1 MTDEPRTSRR
11 SQAWFGAQ
19 GRSGMV
25 YRSWMRSQGFGHEV
39 FDGRPVIGIATSASE
54 LAPCNAHLTR
64 VAEAVKRGV
73 WQAGGFPLQFPTMA
87 TGETLMRPTAM
98 LYRNLMAMEVEE
110 LIRANPLDGVVLLS
124 GCDKTTPAMLMGA
137 ASVDL
142 PAVMVT
148 GGPMLNGKYRGQ
160 DVGSGTHVWKFEED
174 LKTGRMTEEEC
185 FFAEGCMARSNGHC
199 MTMGTASTMACLAEA
214 LGMQLPGSAA
224 WPAVDS
230 RRMETAQAAGQ
241 RIVGMVEEEL
251 RPSRILT
258 REAFENA
265 VRVNA
270 AIGGSTN
277 AVIHLL
283 AIAGR
288 VGVDLSLRDFDELAR
303 AVPTLVNLMPS
314 GKYLMED
321 FCYAGGLPA
330 VLAELLG
337 GGLLHGSQITV
348 TGRTIAENNTGS
360 TDNTGNTGNTERVGS
375 DPDPDPDFDVITR
388 LDAPFQPA
396 GTGIAVLRGNLCP
409 DGAVIKQSAASPHL
423 LTHRGPARVFDSP
436 EAYHEVADDPD
447 LDIDENTV
455 IVIRNAGPKGYPGMP
470 EVANVPLPAKLLKA
484 GVKDMVR
491 VCDGR
496 MSGTGY
502 GTVVLHVAPEAA
514 VGGPSPWSTTGT
526 RSSSTSPT
534 APCAWTSTTPSSRDA
549 GGRGGHPPNGTPA
562 VTPGSTPRTSNRPTG
577 APTSDSCGETADT
590 RFPETPTEG
599 DERAAVDH
607 AHGPFGRTASF
618 LVGGVTRPCEARAA
632 HSKMAPD
639 RPRDAANGRVRRH
652 PGEPDTSAP
661 CAWPARC
668 GRRSRTASRP
678 LPHHRHGLGR
688 GRHHHRGVGC
698 SLRSRQPWAV
708 TSSTS
713 PPAWPY
719 GTRRPGR
726 PVRERSTHSWR
737 KYGWTGGRADAVML
751 GRALLR
757 DPYLA
762 LRRHASDRATWPA
775 QYHRAL

>member
-1 MTDEPRTSRR
+1 MTDRRRSDRR

-19 GRSGMV
+19 GRGGML
-25 YRSWMRSQGFGHEV
+25 YRSWMRNQGFGHEV

-199 MTMGTASTMACLAEA
+199 MTMGTASTMACMAEA

-224 WPAVDS
+224 WPAVDA
-230 RRMETAQAAGQ
+230 RRMETGQAAGQ
-241 RIVGMVEEEL
+241 RIVAMVEEEL
-251 RPSRILT
+251 RPSDILT

-265 VRVNA
+265 IRVNA

-277 AVIHLL
+277 ALIHLTAL
-283 AIAGR
+283 AGR
-288 VGVDLSLRDFDELAR
+288 VGVDLGLGDFDDLVR

-330 VLAELLG
+330 VMAELLG
-337 GGLLHGSQITV
+337 GGLLHGGPVTV
-348 TGRTIAENNTGS
+348 TGRTVAENTEGA
-360 TDNTGNTGNTERVGS
+360 ERVDS
-375 DPDPDPDFDVITR
+375 DVITP

-455 IVIRNAGPKGYPGMP
+455 IVIRNAGPRGYPGMP
-470 EVANVPLPAKLLKA
+470 EVSNVPLPAKLLKA
-484 GVKDMVR
+484 GVTDMVR

-514 VGGPSPWSTTGT
+514 VGGPLALVRDGDPVVLDVPQRTLRLDVDDAELARRREEWTPPTEQYSGGYTWLYTQHVEQADRGADFGFLRGT
-526 RSSSTSPT
+526 R
-534 APCAWTSTTPSSRDA
+534 
-549 GGRGGHPPNGTPA
+549 GHE
-562 VTPGSTPRTSNRPTG
+562 V
-577 APTSDSCGETADT
+577 
-590 RFPETPTEG
+590 
-599 DERAAVDH
+599 
-607 AHGPFGRTASF
+607 
-618 LVGGVTRPCEARAA
+618 
-632 HSKMAPD
+632 
-639 RPRDAANGRVRRH
+639 PRDSH
-652 PGEPDTSAP
+652 
-661 CAWPARC
+661 
-668 GRRSRTASRP
+668 
-678 LPHHRHGLGR
+678 
-688 GRHHHRGVGC
+688 
-698 SLRSRQPWAV
+698 
-708 TSSTS
+708 
-713 PPAWPY
+713 
-719 GTRRPGR
+719 
-726 PVRERSTHSWR
+726 
-737 KYGWTGGRADAVML
+737 
-751 GRALLR
+751 
-757 DPYLA
+757 
-762 LRRHASDRATWPA
+762 
-775 QYHRAL
+775 

>member
-1 MTDEPRTSRR
+1 MTDGPRKNRR

-19 GRSGMV
+19 GRSGML
-25 YRSWMRSQGFGHEV
+25 YRSWMRNQGFGHEV

-199 MTMGTASTMACLAEA
+199 MTMGTASTMACVAEA

-230 RRMETAQAAGQ
+230 RRMETAQAAGR

-277 AVIHLL
+277 AVIHLTAL
-283 AIAGR
+283 AGR
-288 VGVDLSLRDFDELAR
+288 VGVELGLRDFDDLVR

-314 GKYLMED
+314 GTYLMED

-330 VLAELLG
+330 VMAELLG
-337 GGLLHGSQITV
+337 GGLLHGEPVTV
-348 TGRTIAENNTGS
+348 TGRTVAENTG
-360 TDNTGNTGNTERVGS
+360 GAERVGS
-375 DPDPDPDFDVITR
+375 DVITP
-388 LDAPFQPA
+388 LGAPFQPA

-447 LDIDENTV
+447 LDVDENTV

-470 EVANVPLPAKLLKA
+470 EVSNVPLPAKLLKA
-484 GVKDMVR
+484 GVTDMVR

-514 VGGPSPWSTTGT
+514 VGGPLALVRDGDTVVLDVPNRTLDLDVDDAELARRRQEWAPPAERYTGGYT
-526 RSSSTSPT
+526 WLYTQHVEQADRG
-534 APCAWTSTTPSSRDA
+534 ADFGFLRGSR
-549 GGRGGHPPNGTPA
+549 GHD
-562 VTPGSTPRTSNRPTG
+562 V
-577 APTSDSCGETADT
+577 
-590 RFPETPTEG
+590 
-599 DERAAVDH
+599 
-607 AHGPFGRTASF
+607 
-618 LVGGVTRPCEARAA
+618 
-632 HSKMAPD
+632 
-639 RPRDAANGRVRRH
+639 PRDSH
-652 PGEPDTSAP
+652 
-661 CAWPARC
+661 
-668 GRRSRTASRP
+668 
-678 LPHHRHGLGR
+678 
-688 GRHHHRGVGC
+688 
-698 SLRSRQPWAV
+698 
-708 TSSTS
+708 
-713 PPAWPY
+713 
-719 GTRRPGR
+719 
-726 PVRERSTHSWR
+726 
-737 KYGWTGGRADAVML
+737 
-751 GRALLR
+751 
-757 DPYLA
+757 
-762 LRRHASDRATWPA
+762 
-775 QYHRAL
+775 

>member
-1 MTDEPRTSRR
+1 MTDRRTTDRR

-19 GRSGMV
+19 GRGGMV
-25 YRSWMRSQGFGHEV
+25 YRSWMRNQGFGAEV

-73 WQAGGFPLQFPTMA
+73 WQAGGLPLAFPTMA

-148 GGPMLNGKYRGQ
+148 GGPMLNGKYRGE

-199 MTMGTASTMACLAEA
+199 MTMGTASTMACVAEA

-241 RIVGMVEEEL
+241 RIVAMVEEGL
-251 RPSRILT
+251 RPSDILT

-265 VRVNA
+265 IRVNA

-277 AVIHLL
+277 AVIHLTAL
-283 AIAGR
+283 AGR
-288 VGVDLSLRDFDELAR
+288 VGVELDLGDFDELVR

-330 VLAELLG
+330 VMAELLAG
-337 GGLLHGSQITV
+337 KLLHGSAVTV
-348 TGRTIAENNTGS
+348 TGRTVSE
-360 TDNTGNTGNTERVGS
+360 NTEPAERFGS
-375 DPDPDPDFDVITR
+375 EVITP

-447 LDIDENTV
+447 LDVDENTV

-470 EVANVPLPAKLLKA
+470 EVSNVPLPAKLLKA
-484 GVKDMVR
+484 GVTDMVR
-491 VCDGR
+491 ICDGR

-514 VGGPSPWSTTGT
+514 VGGPLALVRDGDPVVLDVPNRTLHLDVDDAELA
-526 RSSSTSPT
+526 RRRQE
-534 APCAWTSTTPSSRDA
+534 WTPPVEQYA
-549 GGRGGHPPNGTPA
+549 GGYTWLYTQHVEQADRGADFTFLRGSRGHA
-562 VTPGSTPRTSNRPTG
+562 V
-577 APTSDSCGETADT
+577 
-590 RFPETPTEG
+590 
-599 DERAAVDH
+599 
-607 AHGPFGRTASF
+607 
-618 LVGGVTRPCEARAA
+618 
-632 HSKMAPD
+632 
-639 RPRDAANGRVRRH
+639 PRDSH
-652 PGEPDTSAP
+652 
-661 CAWPARC
+661 
-668 GRRSRTASRP
+668 
-678 LPHHRHGLGR
+678 
-688 GRHHHRGVGC
+688 
-698 SLRSRQPWAV
+698 
-708 TSSTS
+708 
-713 PPAWPY
+713 
-719 GTRRPGR
+719 
-726 PVRERSTHSWR
+726 
-737 KYGWTGGRADAVML
+737 
-751 GRALLR
+751 
-757 DPYLA
+757 
-762 LRRHASDRATWPA
+762 
-775 QYHRAL
+775 